1 VRVLAATTAGAGH
14 FAGLLRFARACARA
28 GHEVRVAAPGSC
40 ASTVEAAGFVHEPLA
55 DADPAALGGVFGRIP
70 ALSMQEADDLV
81 IQQVF
86 GRLDR
91 DASLPGMR
99 RVLDGWRPDVILREP
114 ADLASYIAATERGV
128 PPCRPTSV

>member
-1 VRVLAATTAGAGH
+1 M
-14 FAGLLRFARACARA
+14 
-28 GHEVRVAAPGSC
+28 
-40 ASTVEAAGFVHEPLA
+40 HEPLA
-55 DADPAALGGVFGRIP
+55 DADPAALGGVFGWIP
-70 ALSMQEADDLV
+70 APSMQEADDLV

-128 PPCRPTSV
+128 PPCRPTLV